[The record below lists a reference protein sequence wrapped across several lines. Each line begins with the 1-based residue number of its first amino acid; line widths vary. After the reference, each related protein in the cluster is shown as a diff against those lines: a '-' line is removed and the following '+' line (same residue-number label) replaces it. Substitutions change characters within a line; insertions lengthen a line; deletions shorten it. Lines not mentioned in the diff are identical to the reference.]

1 MSKKIDL
8 SNVKKQVLEKY
19 NIVDVFRNDGIELIP
34 ESGNRYKCICPFHNE
49 KTPSCKVSEDYQA
62 YTCFGC
68 GERGDVISYIQK
80 TQQLS
85 FPETV
90 IYLAKEAKIEINDT
104 ETPEYNNDLSEGY
117 RILKIAYEFY
127 RKQFEL
133 LDDTHPAKKQ
143 ILSRVLSTDD
153 VIYGYAPETYTSLIN
168 HCKEK
173 GISAEKLEMYSL
185 AKKDKYDNYRDFF
198 VNRLLFVFNNYMG
211 KPIGFTG
218 RKLSEN
224 DKAGKYINSS
234 ENPIFHKKQVF
245 FNIDKAK
252 KTAREKQELYVV
264 EGQFDVIALKE
275 NGIENVVAASG
286 TSFTE
291 EHAKEVIKLISS
303 NGRVIFC
310 MDGDTAGF
318 KSVYKI
324 FRNHPILQD
333 ISYIIELPKD
343 QDPCDYLQNNSQLP
357 KEKLLLDYFYDKMK
371 TKHNIL
377 NTTIEKTTFFADLS
391 NKLLQYIGNN
401 LIRDEYFHKGINWS
415 YLNEN
420 EAINIYNQ
428 NITNKKLYKKNTENV
443 VSTQENNKEY
453 LNTILSF
460 YLNNIRYLHYK
471 QVEKPK
477 ELSNIIERLNKYY
490 EKHQKI
496 PSNFFDKKP
505 ELLNQVMSY
514 SFEDDFTEEDV
525 LSHYNHLM
533 KVYNESIKK
542 EEKEKTKSFLLNK
555 LSECNNPEEK
565 VQILKEYYNK

>member
-1 MSKKIDL
+1 
-8 SNVKKQVLEKY
+8 
-19 NIVDVFRNDGIELIP
+19 
-34 ESGNRYKCICPFHNE
+34 
-49 KTPSCKVSEDYQA
+49 
-62 YTCFGC
+62 
-68 GERGDVISYIQK
+68 
-80 TQQLS
+80 
-85 FPETV
+85 
-90 IYLAKEAKIEINDT
+90 
-104 ETPEYNNDLSEGY
+104 
-117 RILKIAYEFY
+117 
-127 RKQFEL
+127 
-133 LDDTHPAKKQ
+133 
-143 ILSRVLSTDD
+143 
-153 VIYGYAPETYTSLIN
+153 
-168 HCKEK
+168 
-173 GISAEKLEMYSL
+173 MYSL

-443 VSTQENNKEY
+443 VSTQENNREY

-565 VQILKEYYNK
+565 VQILKEYYSK

>member
-1 MSKKIDL
+1 
-8 SNVKKQVLEKY
+8 
-19 NIVDVFRNDGIELIP
+19 
-34 ESGNRYKCICPFHNE
+34 
-49 KTPSCKVSEDYQA
+49 
-62 YTCFGC
+62 
-68 GERGDVISYIQK
+68 
-80 TQQLS
+80 
-85 FPETV
+85 
-90 IYLAKEAKIEINDT
+90 
-104 ETPEYNNDLSEGY
+104 
-117 RILKIAYEFY
+117 
-127 RKQFEL
+127 
-133 LDDTHPAKKQ
+133 
-143 ILSRVLSTDD
+143 
-153 VIYGYAPETYTSLIN
+153 
-168 HCKEK
+168 
-173 GISAEKLEMYSL
+173 
-185 AKKDKYDNYRDFF
+185 
-198 VNRLLFVFNNYMG
+198 
-211 KPIGFTG
+211 
-218 RKLSEN
+218 
-224 DKAGKYINSS
+224 
-234 ENPIFHKKQVF
+234 
-245 FNIDKAK
+245 
-252 KTAREKQELYVV
+252 
-264 EGQFDVIALKE
+264 
-275 NGIENVVAASG
+275 
-286 TSFTE
+286 
-291 EHAKEVIKLISS
+291 
-303 NGRVIFC
+303 
-310 MDGDTAGF
+310 
-318 KSVYKI
+318 
-324 FRNHPILQD
+324 
-333 ISYIIELPKD
+333 
-343 QDPCDYLQNNSQLP
+343 
-357 KEKLLLDYFYDKMK
+357 MK

-443 VSTQENNKEY
+443 VSTQENNREY